1 MEEVKTNNNI
11 QEKNKETETETN
23 TNEVKSWRD
32 IVITPEMPVGLVLD
46 FINVLNQRLADI
58 EDILINNKQNTT
70 ND

>member
-11 QEKNKETETETN
+11 QEKDKETETNN

-32 IVITPEMPVGLVLD
+32 IVITAEMPVWLVLD

-58 EDILINNKQNTT
+58 EYILINNKQNTT

>member
-11 QEKNKETETETN
+11 QEKNKETETN

-58 EDILINNKQNTT
+58 EDILIKNKQNTT

>member
-11 QEKNKETETETN
+11 QEKDKEIETNN

-58 EDILINNKQNTT
+58 EDSITKQTADNQ
-70 ND
+70 

>member
-11 QEKNKETETETN
+11 QEKNKETETN
-23 TNEVKSWRD
+23 TNEVNSWSD
-32 IVITPEMPVGLVLD
+32 IVITPEMLVGLVLD

>member
-1 MEEVKTNNNI
+1 MQEVKTNNNI
-11 QEKNKETETETN
+11 QEKNKETETN

>member
-11 QEKNKETETETN
+11 QEKNKETETNN

>member
-11 QEKNKETETETN
+11 QEKNKETETN
-23 TNEVKSWRD
+23 TDEVKSWRD

>member
-11 QEKNKETETETN
+11 QEKNKETETN

-46 FINVLNQRLADI
+46 FINVLNQRLANI

>member
-11 QEKNKETETETN
+11 QEKNKEIETN
-23 TNEVKSWRD
+23 NANEVKSWRD

-58 EDILINNKQNTT
+58 EDSITKQTADNQ
-70 ND
+70 

>member
-11 QEKNKETETETN
+11 QEKNKETETN

>member
-11 QEKNKETETETN
+11 QEKNKETETN

-32 IVITPEMPVGLVLD
+32 IIITPEMPVGLVLD

-58 EDILINNKQNTT
+58 EDIIINKNQDTT
-70 ND
+70 NDQ

>member
-11 QEKNKETETETN
+11 QEKDKEIETNN

>member
-11 QEKNKETETETN
+11 QEKDKETETNN